1 MPHHASRVLSPSTHA
16 HIGCSLGLNF
26 PDAVVW
32 VFWVANSRLQVKAFC
47 DGPLEM
53 VSAIAYG
60 VDQIWVDLD
69 DI

>member
-1 MPHHASRVLSPSTHA
+1 MLTLDARW
-16 HIGCSLGLNF
+16 GLQ